1 MQNDVLDLVLT
12 YPKLAQRLV
21 ERPADKVKVEKI
33 IREIHG
39 DFSPT
44 VVKSAAAL
52 VDATFMRLY
61 DGVNL
66 QIPPGMDLDK
76 LREKHHIVLVPNHQS
91 HADYVALTYVIWR
104 NFNLPVYVAAGINL
118 NIFPIGDFFRKT
130 GAFFIRRSFNADI
143 LYKTTF
149 EAYIF
154 QLLRKGHLV
163 EFFFEGG
170 RTRTGKLMKPRFGLF
185 QMLVEAHTQL
195 HDGKPLMFIPV
206 ALAHEVIPEAG
217 AHARELGGGKKK
229 KEKPTQLLKLFKLF
243 NKRLGTIHVNFGEGI
258 VVDTSGSCD
267 IKKVTQDIAFDCFRA
282 VGRRMPVTPS
292 SLLALILLDEPSGAL
307 TWKQIE
313 EKAHEIIDYC
323 VHLKIPVTP
332 SLLGETQTDSLR
344 SALDMFFS
352 NKKLDVIKRER
363 LNQVFYAVKKEARV
377 EILYHKNMILHHFLV
392 PAFINSAWFNIF
404 KGQIK
409 DNMALSRF
417 LHEQR
422 MELKYEFYLPT
433 VREMLAH
440 ARDIVSYALGHSVEN
455 LDLALKF
462 SGPELFQLASRVR
475 HFSTAFSYL
484 YEAYYLSAISAKYLV
499 GETFNLERFLQ
510 VAQEL
515 FTMELEHGRVVK
527 YPEAFTTPI
536 LKDTLEYLENQ
547 KALVRLNGGKY
558 QVADPVKVDQLIEK
572 FLGDL
577 NDQIAINLKF
587 NRGQSS
593 S

>member
-1 MQNDVLDLVLT
+1 MQNDVIDLVLS
-12 YPKLAQRLV
+12 YPKLAERLQ
-21 ERPADKVKVEKI
+21 ERPGDRAKVEKI
-33 IREIHG
+33 VHEIHG

-66 QIPPGMDLDK
+66 QIPPGMSLEK
-76 LREKHHIVLVPNHQS
+76 LRENHHIVLVPNHQS

-104 NFNLPVYVAAGINL
+104 NFGLPVYVAAGINL

-143 LYKTTF
+143 LYKITF

-185 QMLVEAHTQL
+185 QMLVEAHVHL
-195 HDGKPLMFIPV
+195 NDGKPLMFIPV

-217 AHARELGGGKKK
+217 AHARELGGGKKT
-229 KEKPTQLLKLFKLF
+229 KEKSTQLLKLFKLF

-258 VVDTSGSCD
+258 VVETSPDCD
-267 IKKVTQDIAFDCFRA
+267 IKKITQGVAFDCFRA
-282 VGRRMPVTPS
+282 VGKRMPVTPS

-307 TWKQIE
+307 TWRQIE
-313 EKAHEIIDYC
+313 EKASEVIDYC
-323 VHLKIPVTP
+323 LALGIPVTP
-332 SLLGETQTDSLR
+332 SLTGKKQLDSLR
-344 SALDMFFS
+344 SALDTFMA

-377 EILYHKNMILHHFLV
+377 EVLYHKNMILHHFLV

-404 KGQIK
+404 NGQIK

-417 LHEQR
+417 LHEHR

-433 VREMLAH
+433 VREMVSH
-440 ARDIVSYALGHSVEN
+440 AREIVSYALGRPVTN
-455 LDLALKF
+455 LDEALKF
-462 SGPELFQLASRVR
+462 SPAELFQLASKVR

-484 YEAYYLSAISAKYLV
+484 YEAYYLAATSAKYLI
-499 GETFNLERFLQ
+499 GETFNSERFLQ

-527 YPEAFTTPI
+527 YPESFTTPI
-536 LKDTLEYLENQ
+536 LKDTLEYMENQ
-547 KALVRLNGGKY
+547 KALQRKDGGKY
-558 QVADPVKVDQLIEK
+558 VVTDAAKVDFLIEK
-572 FLGDL
+572 FLRAL
-577 NDQIAINLKF
+577 NDQVAINLKF
-587 NRGQSS
+587 NRSQNQP
-593 S
+593 